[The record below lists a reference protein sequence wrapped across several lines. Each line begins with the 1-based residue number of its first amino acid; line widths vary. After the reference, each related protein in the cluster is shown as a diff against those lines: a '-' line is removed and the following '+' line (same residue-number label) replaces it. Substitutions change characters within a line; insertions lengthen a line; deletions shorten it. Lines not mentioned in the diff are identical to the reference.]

1 MFMSENLSLLT
12 HTEADRELAQGKTD
26 VVCTYTGGHAS
37 VETWWPPP
45 DYTPL
50 KAAVITNRGCWVG
63 ESNLL
68 KGIGKTGLATVK
80 SLEIALSG

>member
-1 MFMSENLSLLT
+1 M
-12 HTEADRELAQGKTD
+12 
-26 VVCTYTGGHAS
+26 AS
-37 VETWWPPP
+37 P
-45 DYTPL
+45 DYTPP
-50 KAAVITNRGCWVG
+50 KEPVITNMGCWVG